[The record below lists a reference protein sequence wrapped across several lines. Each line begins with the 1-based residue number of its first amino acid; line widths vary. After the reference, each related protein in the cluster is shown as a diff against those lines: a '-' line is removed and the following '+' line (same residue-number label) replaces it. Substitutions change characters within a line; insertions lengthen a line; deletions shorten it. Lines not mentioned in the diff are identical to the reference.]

1 MTGASPALGSQTE
14 RIARLTELCTPW
26 VGGEAQREYDV
37 GVDTCR
43 VCGGDGRI
51 ANSFGGGSK
60 TCPACHGN
68 GRRVE
73 EALIRDVTKTKPSHY
88 GTPAKAAAPVKA
100 TWPTTHD
107 GTTLANEVKAS
118 ALSEDTK
125 ARLVREII
133 EYEGSHGK
141 CTQTF
146 SKKVRKQLR

>member
-1 MTGASPALGSQTE
+1 VAALSAPDARNCRETRRTLAGA
-14 RIARLTELCTPW
+14 AR
-26 VGGEAQREYDV
+26 GEYD
-37 GVDTCR
+37 GVVDSCR

-60 TCPACHGN
+60 TCPACHGT

-73 EALIRDVTKTKPSHY
+73 EALIRDVTKTKPSHHGIPSK
-88 GTPAKAAAPVKA
+88 GTPAAKT
-100 TWPTTHD
+100 TWPTTFD
-107 GTTLANEVKAS
+107 GSTLANEVKAS
-118 ALSEDTK
+118 GLSEDAK

-146 SKKVRKQLR
+146 TKKVRKQLR

>member
-1 MTGASPALGSQTE
+1 MLAGVAPRG
-14 RIARLTELCTPW
+14 
-26 VGGEAQREYDV
+26 YDRAV
-37 GVDTCR
+37 ESCR

-73 EALIRDVTKTKPSHY
+73 EPLFRDVTKTKPSHH
-88 GTPAKAAAPVKA
+88 GQPSKAAAPVKS
-100 TWPTTHD
+100 TWPSTHD
-107 GTTLANEVKAS
+107 GTTLANEVNAS
-118 ALSEDTK
+118 GLSAEAK

-133 EYEGSHGK
+133 EYEGTHGK

-146 SKKVRKQLR
+146 TKKVRRQLR

>member
-1 MTGASPALGSQTE
+1 LAGKTRALADA
-14 RIARLTELCTPW
+14 AR
-26 VGGEAQREYDV
+26 REYEGLV
-37 GVDTCR
+37 ESCR

-60 TCPACHGN
+60 TCPACHGT

-88 GTPAKAAAPVKA
+88 GTPAKAAAPAKA
-100 TWPTTHD
+100 TWPTTFD
-107 GTTLANEVKAS
+107 GTTLATEVNAS
-118 ALSEDTK
+118 GLSAEAK

-146 SKKVRKQLR
+146 TKKVRKQLR